1 MYINLLVLGKSQ
13 RKFKIFYNY
22 GKEIMTKIGLSPIW
36 VSVIH
41 NEYHPKSIKNLS
53 RTEKKIKL
61 LLDNDEKKFR
71 NIALY
76 SSTVCK
82 IDNSKIDIKFEY
94 YISKN
99 DNKYEEI
106 TLNINTKYQKKIEN
120 EIIEEIKTFFEIE
133 KIEIL
138 MSETIWDF
146 ANYLIARNEIGKIN
160 REKLEKEYPTVKL
173 IKEFL

>member
-1 MYINLLVLGKSQ
+1 M
-13 RKFKIFYNY
+13 
-22 GKEIMTKIGLSPIW
+22 
-36 VSVIH
+36 
-41 NEYHPKSIKNLS
+41 
-53 RTEKKIKL
+53 
-61 LLDNDEKKFR
+61 
-71 NIALY
+71 
-76 SSTVCK
+76 
-82 IDNSKIDIKFEY
+82 
-94 YISKN
+94 
-99 DNKYEEI
+99 
-106 TLNINTKYQKKIEN
+106 NINTKYQKKIEN